1 MKIIPIQARPTKR
14 YRVKLDGFK
23 TALHIRYH
31 ATNEQ
36 WYMDLDVDEL
46 DIHVH
51 GLALMTGTDWLMSRS
66 NLQMGAL
73 ILVDFQGNE
82 DPDFDGLGD
91 RWKLVYVTRAE
102 IDDAAA
108 A

>member
-1 MKIIPIQARPTKR
+1 MKIVPIQSVPSKR

-23 TALHIRYH
+23 TALHIRRQ

-36 WYMDLDVDEL
+36 WYMSLDVDEL

-51 GLALMTGTDWLMSRS
+51 GFALMTGTDWLMSRS
-66 NLQMGAL
+66 NLQMGVL
-73 ILVDFQGNE
+73 MLVDFQGNE

-91 RWKLVYVTRAE
+91 RWKLIYFTRAE
-102 IDDAAA
+102 VDAAA